1 MENEAVFI
9 RDNFDVVKHQ
19 ATIHIDELFAEHVE
33 HAIGTEFAFLFA
45 QLLED
50 RLQLGGFLQ
59 GHLVA
64 ELRDDFVHGGTAALA
79 REAERIVLVTAD
91 DRVINRTISAL
102 LHVLRLGS
110 AILMDTTAVDDG
122 FSTDQRSADV
132 YRHATPV
139 AHENCRFV
147 NTFEVES
154 RFDTGIVQAN
164 RHFVEVRVAA
174 TFAEAVQSDFE
185 LGCADEE
192 TFNGSSRCHAEVVMA
207 VHRNRDVLGQSFV
220 NLLDLVNVELRAIAF
235 HRVRQVDRRST
246 GFNNSLQNVNH
257 KIHVFEAVAKMF
269 GTELHIA
276 LVTDERLCKLHALHG
291 LFLDLFGRHVQ
302 HVFHGQGACGKER
315 MDARMRSVL
324 DSFPAALDIAFDA
337 ASEARNNDVLRG
349 FVTFSRHLRGELCKF
364 HDRFK
369 IHFARGRETDFG
381 PLHTELQEQ
390 QINIFFLGVVPRLR
404 KSLITITQCYVIE
417 EWFSRFSHFLSPCR
431 LQDRKVPLFFSIQK

>member
-1 MENEAVFI
+1 MENEAVFV
-9 RDNFDVVKHQ
+9 RDNFDVVEHQ
-19 ATIHIDELFAEHVE
+19 ATVHVDELFAEHVE
-33 HAIGTEFAFLFA
+33 HAFGTEFAFGFA
-45 QLLED
+45 QALQH
-50 RLQLGGFLQ
+50 RLQLGSFLQ

-79 REAERIVLVTAD
+79 REAERIVLVTTD
-91 DRVINRTISAL
+91 DRVINRTVSAL

-110 AILMDTTAVDDG
+110 AILMDATAVDDS

-132 YRHATPV
+132 YRHAAPV
-139 AHENCRFV
+139 AHENCSFV
-147 NTFEVES
+147 NAFEMQS

-174 TFAEAVQSDFE
+174 TFAEAVQSDFQ
-185 LGCADEE
+185 LGCTDKE

-220 NLLDLVNVELRAIAF
+220 DLLDLVDVELRAVAF

-246 GFNNSLQNVNH
+246 GFDNSLQNVNH
-257 KIHVFEAVAKMF
+257 KIHVFEAVTKMF
-269 GTELHIA
+269 GAEFHIA
-276 LVTDERLCKLHALHG
+276 LVANERLCKLHALHS

-302 HVFHGQGACGKER
+302 HVFHGQGACSEER

-337 ASEARNNDVLRG
+337 ASEARNHDVLCS
-349 FVTFSRHLRGELCKF
+349 FVAFFRHLSGELCKF

-381 PLHTELQEQ
+381 TLHTELQEQ
-390 QINIFFLGVVPRLR
+390 QINIFFLGVVPGLR
-404 KSLITITQCYVIE
+404 KSLVTITQCYVIE
-417 EWFSRFSHFLSPCR
+417 EWFSRFSHFYL
-431 LQDRKVPLFFSIQK
+431 LAGFKTAKFL